1 MQDQESTTICQPWG
15 LVWHNNNIGRQDCL
29 NKGQYKMV
37 GMKMSF
43 EILQK
48 SPEVAPLLVRLYDTH
63 NLYTLAEDK
72 GSTDSRF
79 ELTTIM
85 VDLLRI
91 KLSEK
96 ESELITDVLFALMKQ
111 AEIDLRASLA
121 EKLSTFDDVPL
132 RMVLSLANDDIR
144 VADSVLRKSPV
155 LQDMDLI
162 YILQAKGAE
171 HGRSISLREG
181 LSPPLIDMLVD
192 TGDLGIAMNLSGN
205 DGVML
210 TDHAYRV
217 FMNMARNNASLAK
230 PLSLRDDLSP
240 ELAAALYEF
249 VGDELKNLL
258 RSRFSADAA
267 IPSQLIDD
275 VIAEVRAPES
285 RTIAEQDRLM
295 HMATAQHQRGE
306 LKISALIANLRRGL
320 HATFTAQF
328 AVFCSLPI
336 STVKAMIKQETGRG
350 LAITCR
356 AMDLQKADFV
366 SIYLLTERIRSG
378 GRRVVGPQELTRLM
392 VMFEEI
398 NPEEARHTIRNSR
411 H

>member
-1 MQDQESTTICQPWG
+1 
-15 LVWHNNNIGRQDCL
+15 
-29 NKGQYKMV
+29 
-37 GMKMSF
+37 MKMSF

-72 GSTDSRF
+72 GSVDSRY

-85 VDLLRI
+85 VDLLRV

-96 ESELITDVLFALMKQ
+96 ESELITDVMFALIKQ

-132 RMVLSLANDDIR
+132 RMILSLANDDIR
-144 VADSVLRKSPV
+144 VADTVLRNSPI

-162 YILQAKGAE
+162 YILQAKGVE
-171 HGRSISLREG
+171 HGRSMALREG

-210 TDHAYRV
+210 TEHAYEI
-217 FMNMARNNASLAK
+217 FLDMARKDSSLAK
-230 PLSLRDDLSP
+230 PLSLREDLSP
-240 ELAAALYEF
+240 ELAATLYDF
-249 VGDELKNLL
+249 VGDEMKNML
-258 RSRFSADAA
+258 RTRFANDTSMA
-267 IPSQLIDD
+267 SQMIDD
-275 VIAEVRAPES
+275 IIAEVRAPDS

-295 HMATAQHQRGE
+295 HMAAAQQQRGD
-306 LKISALIANLRRGL
+306 LKISGLIANLRRGL
-320 HATFTAQF
+320 HATFSAQF

-336 STVKAMIKQETGRG
+336 GIVKTMIKQESGRG
-350 LAITCR
+350 LAIACR

-366 SIYLLTERIRSG
+366 SIYLLTERMRSG
-378 GRRVVGPQELTRLM
+378 GKRIMGAQELSRLM
-392 VMFEEI
+392 VMFDEI
-398 NPEEARHTIRNSR
+398 NPEEARHTIRKSR